1 MKKGNVV
8 LGSGSQPIDIFTPNL
23 KRLQENQIPNI
34 VSRNYMKNVNID
46 QYIPFDEGQ
55 SVYKT
60 SVINNSSKPVIK
72 ANLISFLKSNENNRK
87 MKTGMRLL

>member
-60 SVINNSSKPVIK
+60 SVIHNSSKPVIK

-87 MKTGMRLL
+87 MKTGMRIL